1 MNFNARARFWLLALA
16 AFVLIFWLLR
26 PMLLP
31 FVAGLAISYF
41 LNPVVNLLTCRI
53 KLSRWVATLAVLVA
67 FIFVAVQVVLLVV
80 PVLQAQIG
88 ALIAALPGYVDKTR
102 ETLLPWAQH
111 WLQQLPAHNVS
122 QIKEATGSYASS
134 VVGWSGKLLEN
145 LVLGGAA
152 LINLAA
158 LIVVTPVVAFYLLR
172 DWPTL
177 TRHIDLLLPRRHY
190 DVIKQQMAEIDTAL
204 SGFIRGQALVCLCL
218 ALIYGGGFTLVG
230 LKYGATIGIVA
241 GVLSFIPYCGSTFAL
256 IASLLLASVQFD
268 EWRNILQ
275 VFSVFLVGQ
284 SLEGYFLTPKL
295 VGDRVKLHP
304 VWILFALF
312 VGGSLFG
319 FLGVLVAVPVA
330 AVFGVLIRFALAQ
343 YRGSPL
349 YKESEPTK

>member
-1 MNFNARARFWLLALA
+1 
-16 AFVLIFWLLR
+16 
-26 PMLLP
+26 
-31 FVAGLAISYF
+31 
-41 LNPVVNLLTCRI
+41 
-53 KLSRWVATLAVLVA
+53 
-67 FIFVAVQVVLLVV
+67 
-80 PVLQAQIG
+80 
-88 ALIAALPGYVDKTR
+88 
-102 ETLLPWAQH
+102 
-111 WLQQLPAHNVS
+111 
-122 QIKEATGSYASS
+122 
-134 VVGWSGKLLEN
+134 
-145 LVLGGAA
+145 
-152 LINLAA
+152 
-158 LIVVTPVVAFYLLR
+158 
-172 DWPTL
+172 
-177 TRHIDLLLPRRHY
+177 
-190 DVIKQQMAEIDTAL
+190 MAEIDTAL